1 VSTGRRA
8 AVLIWLVLAAV
19 YVSTLGMDAAD
30 GHDYAGDEPHYLL
43 AARSLA
49 KQRNLD
55 VRDDYRARGWRDFDT
70 APPKPQGVLRKGAR
84 YEPHSIGLPLLAA
97 PFYALGGAKAVECA
111 IAMLLAGAI
120 ALAYL
125 LARRVVPDPWCGAA
139 ALAIGLSPPLVAHGT
154 AVVPEPVA
162 AAALAGAAL
171 CAARL
176 RDGPSRTAAIT
187 CFVLLGSLPWFGL
200 AFLPPGLVI
209 AWSAIRSLRRAG
221 RGLLALAGAEV
232 AFFSLA
238 LLVGLNEALFGG
250 PTPHAA
256 DPPGV
261 SATGADS
268 VSDYLGRTWR
278 IVALFLDERYGLV
291 RWAPVAALIFAG
303 VWVLYRSSR
312 ERLGR
317 AIAGLDEELGIA
329 RLCGAA
335 ALATAITAA
344 LFMPSLDANGF
355 PGRALIPAL
364 PLTVPVVALG
374 LRQSPRIGLALALLG
389 VAGSVWLWIDAR
401 SGGGLLAGRPPAPWG
416 PLAHVFPEFHGGLW
430 PYALLAAVAAALAAP
445 VVRKEIEIRRRL
457 G

>member
-1 VSTGRRA
+1 
-8 AVLIWLVLAAV
+8 
-19 YVSTLGMDAAD
+19 MDAVP
-30 GHDYAGDEPHYLL
+30 GHDFGGDESHYLL

-49 KQRNLD
+49 KQHNLD
-55 VRDDYRARGWRDFDT
+55 VRDDYRSRGWRDFDT
-70 APPKPQGVLRKGAR
+70 APPKPQGVLSNGAR

-97 PFYALGGAKAVECA
+97 PFYALGGARAVQCM
-111 IAMLLAGAI
+111 IAALLAAAL

-125 LARRVVPDPWCGAA
+125 VARRVVPDPWCGGA
-139 ALAIGLSPPLVAHGT
+139 ALAVGLSPPLVAHGT

-176 RDGPSRTAAIT
+176 RDGPSRTAAVI
-187 CFVLLGSLPWFGL
+187 CFVLLGSLPWLGL
-200 AFLPPGLVI
+200 AFVPPGLVI
-209 AWSAIRSLRRAG
+209 AWSAVRSLRRAG
-221 RGLLALAGAEV
+221 RGLLALASTEV

-238 LLVGLNEALFGG
+238 LLIGLNEALFGG

-268 VSDYLGRTWR
+268 LSDYLGRSWR
-278 IVALFLDERYGLV
+278 VVALFLDAHYGLV

-317 AIAGLDEELGIA
+317 AIVGLDEELGLA
-329 RLCGAA
+329 RLCGVA
-335 ALATAITAA
+335 ALTTVVTAA
-344 LFMPSLDANGF
+344 LFLPSLATYGF
-355 PGRALIPAL
+355 PGRALVPVL
-364 PLTVPVVALG
+364 PLTVPLVALG
-374 LRQSPRIGLALALLG
+374 LRQSPRVGLALALLS

-401 SGGGLLAGRPPAPWG
+401 SGGALLTKRPSAPWG
-416 PLAHVFPEFHGGLW
+416 PLVHVFPEFHGGVW
-430 PYALLAAVAAALAAP
+430 PFALLAAVGAALAAP
-445 VVRKEIEIRRRL
+445 VVRKEIEVRRRL